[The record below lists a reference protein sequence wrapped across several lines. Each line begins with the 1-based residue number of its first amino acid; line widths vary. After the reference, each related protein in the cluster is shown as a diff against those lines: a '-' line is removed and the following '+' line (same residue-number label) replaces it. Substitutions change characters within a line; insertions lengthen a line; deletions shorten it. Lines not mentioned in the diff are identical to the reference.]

1 VQKLYFC
8 TAASPDRPMQKYSF
22 CTPPERVQFKTVGDG
37 LQSVFANTGIIKDGI
52 NIAETFHQQL

>member
-1 VQKLYFC
+1 MIIIFSSSHLTHC
-8 TAASPDRPMQKYSF
+8 CPLARW
-22 CTPPERVQFKTVGDG
+22 VQFKTAGDG

>member
-1 VQKLYFC
+1 MFQDFNIS
-8 TAASPDRPMQKYSF
+8 TAKGYI
-22 CTPPERVQFKTVGDG
+22 RVQFKTVGDG

>member
-1 VQKLYFC
+1 M
-8 TAASPDRPMQKYSF
+8 TA
-22 CTPPERVQFKTVGDG
+22 RVQFKTVGDG